1 MLSAG
6 LLGGSYFRVLFTF
19 VMFIFRPLVGVNI
32 TGFSVQ
38 SNDLELFLHQTF
50 LVYAGLS
57 FKDLSDLKKQCSII
71 CCFTVKKR
79 KLKHP
84 MFFISELSTVGSNQ

>member
-6 LLGGSYFRVLFTF
+6 LIGDSYFRVLFTF

-38 SNDLELFLHQTF
+38 SNDLGLFLQQTF
-50 LVYAGLS
+50 FAILVYTGLS

-71 CCFTVKKR
+71 
-79 KLKHP
+79 
-84 MFFISELSTVGSNQ
+84 